1 MLSRSCIVNIFGY
14 PIKFHREESE
24 MIKKDVPRRMEA
36 MELKIRRTMAALE
49 KNNMHAY
56 YAPTSEDAVRVVES
70 LLNDGDVISCGGSVT
85 LDATGVKELMRSGKY
100 DFMDREVVATD
111 AERQVIYRKT
121 FSADA
126 FITSSNAIT
135 ENGELYNVDGGGN
148 RVAAMLFGP
157 SKVIVVAGYNKIVR
171 DLDAAAAYVKGITT
185 PANALRLHKDT
196 PCTHGACP
204 GTDGDMCS
212 GCRSENRLCSLY
224 AVMARQRNKD
234 RVHVVLIG
242 EEVGY

>member
-1 MLSRSCIVNIFGY
+1 MDR
-14 PIKFHREESE
+14 
-24 MIKKDVPRRMEA
+24 KDMPRRAEA

-56 YAPTSEDAVRVVES
+56 YAPSSADAVKIVES
-70 LLNDGDVISCGGSVT
+70 LLHEGDTISCGGSVT
-85 LDATGVKELMRSGKY
+85 LDATGIKALMRSGKY
-100 DFMDREVVATD
+100 NFLDREAVATD

-126 FITSSNAIT
+126 FLTSSNAIT
-135 ENGELYNVDGGGN
+135 ENGELYNIDGGGN

-157 SKVIVVAGYNKIVR
+157 DKVIVVAGYNKIVR
-171 DLDAAAAYVKGITT
+171 DLDAAAVYVKSLTT
-185 PANALRLHKDT
+185 PANALRLQLDT

-204 GTDGDMCS
+204 GTDGDMCA
-212 GCRSENRLCSLY
+212 GCRSENRICSLY
-224 AVMARQRNKD
+224 TVMAYQRNKN
-234 RVHVVLIG
+234 RVHVVLVG

>member
-1 MLSRSCIVNIFGY
+1 MDR
-14 PIKFHREESE
+14 
-24 MIKKDVPRRMEA
+24 KDMPRRMEA

-56 YAPTSEDAVRVVES
+56 YVPSSDEAVLLVES
-70 LLNDGDVISCGGSVT
+70 LLREGDTISCGGSVT
-85 LDATGVKELMRSGKY
+85 LDATGVKALMRSGKY
-100 DFMDREVVATD
+100 KFLDRDAVSTD
-111 AERQVIYRKT
+111 AERQEIYRQT
-121 FSADA
+121 FSADV
-126 FITSSNAIT
+126 FLTSSNAIT
-135 ENGELYNVDGGGN
+135 ENGELYNVDGNGN

-171 DLDAAAAYVKGITT
+171 DLDAAAAYVKGLAT
-185 PANALRLHKDT
+185 PANAMRLHLDT

-204 GTDGDMCS
+204 GTDGSLCS
-212 GCRSENRLCSLY
+212 GCHTENRICSLFT
-224 AVMARQRNKD
+224 VMAQQRNKE

>member
-1 MLSRSCIVNIFGY
+1 MDR
-14 PIKFHREESE
+14 
-24 MIKKDVPRRMEA
+24 KDMPRRMEA
-36 MELKIRRTMAALE
+36 MELKIRRTMEALK

-56 YAPTSEDAVRVVES
+56 YAPTSADAVAVVES
-70 LLNDGDVISCGGSVT
+70 LLREGDTISCGGSVT
-85 LDATGVKELMRSGKY
+85 LDATGVKALMRSGKY
-100 DFMDREVVATD
+100 NFMDREAVATD
-111 AERQVIYRKT
+111 EERQVIYRKT

-126 FITSSNAIT
+126 FLTSSNAIT

-171 DLDAAAAYVKGITT
+171 DLDAAAAYVKGLTT
-185 PANALRLHKDT
+185 PANAMRLHLDT

-204 GTDGDMCS
+204 GTDGDMCA
-212 GCRSENRLCSLY
+212 GCRSENRICSLFT
-224 AVMARQRNKD
+224 VMARQRNKD
-234 RVHVVLIG
+234 RVHVILVG